1 MKTFTEFQEA
11 ALAIPAAAG
20 VASKVLPAAVATVGA
35 IGTFLQAK
43 KKGKD
48 LIKPKKGEVKKTKKL
63 IDKYKK
69 TAKII
74 KPKEGEIAKQREL
87 LSKIEKRITKPKK
100 GEKKEASKTV
110 KDFLKARKKEG
121 QTMYKLKQDAEIADK
136 GPGDL
141 LPAAKK
147 TYLNKMLDN
156 LRKKKV
162 NEGVAAL
169 ALKGGSKLIPAL
181 MTGIGAAGTI
191 MQIKNPKR
199 SVYTGTRKS
208 QKKERIPTQAN
219 KKTVEVAKDLGLDLT
234 DPRQRRKAQSRAIA
248 RGLKKQNKTN
258 KKINPDTGDIIK
270 PRYNTKLKGI
280 QIHPKKGEAEATEK
294 LIDKINNPSYL
305 EKVRRNV
312 RKEEIDF
319 VQYIKD
325 RFKEK
330 GLSGFV
336 RPKKVEKKKKTIGD
350 LLKNINTN
358 EEMVAAPT
366 NNASSGAIAG
376 LPPDQPPIK
385 KKKRYIYGGTGSRK
399 MWMNN
404 K

>member
-20 VASKVLPAAVATVGA
+20 VASKVIPAAAATVGA

-48 LIKPKKGEVKKTKKL
+48 LIKPKKGEAKKTKKL

-74 KPKEGEIAKQREL
+74 RPKEGEIAKQREL

-110 KDFLKARKKEG
+110 KDSLKARKKEG
-121 QTMYKLKQDAEIADK
+121 ETMYKLKQDAEIADK

-147 TYLNKMLDN
+147 TYLDKLLRN
-156 LRKKKV
+156 LRK
-162 NEGVAAL
+162 E
-169 ALKGGSKLIPAL
+169 
-181 MTGIGAAGTI
+181 
-191 MQIKNPKR
+191 
-199 SVYTGTRKS
+199 
-208 QKKERIPTQAN
+208 
-219 KKTVEVAKDLGLDLT
+219 EVA
-234 DPRQRRKAQSRAIA
+234 IA
-248 RGLKKQNKTN
+248 
-258 KKINPDTGDIIK
+258 
-270 PRYNTKLKGI
+270 
-280 QIHPKKGEAEATEK
+280 
-294 LIDKINNPSYL
+294 
-305 EKVRRNV
+305 
-312 RKEEIDF
+312 
-319 VQYIKD
+319 
-325 RFKEK
+325 
-330 GLSGFV
+330 
-336 RPKKVEKKKKTIGD
+336 
-350 LLKNINTN
+350 
-358 EEMVAAPT
+358 

-376 LPPDQPPIK
+376 LPPDQPPMR